1 MKKYFI
7 TFILA
12 LAIGF
17 FLSNFF
23 LNQYRDYKGVKVSNS
38 GEELYFIQYGVFSSL
53 ESMEENTISLE
64 NYVYTVEN
72 NMYYVY
78 IGISADKDV
87 SKKIAAYYKKIGYE
101 TIEKKYLV
109 SNKNFLELLGT
120 YDQIIKGTEDETA
133 LSSLIN
139 QVLIKY
145 EEVVIHGG

>member
-17 FLSNFF
+17 FLSDFF

-53 ESMEENTISLE
+53 DSMEENTISLE

-87 SKKIAAYYKKIGYE
+87 SQKIASYYKKIGYE

-109 SNKNFLELLGT
+109 SNKNFLELLST

>member
-17 FLSNFF
+17 FLSSFF
-23 LNQYRDYKGVKVSNS
+23 LNQYKDYKGVKVSNS

-87 SKKIAAYYKKIGYE
+87 SQKIAAYYKKIGYE